1 MSIENN
7 ELIMSALDKIVKI
20 RQKPGNDKI
29 ISEVLPDFFNL
40 VFIFHFVLALNI
52 IKTYEEKTYYI
63 STSIC

>member
-29 ISEVLPDFFNL
+29 ISEVLPDFLNL
-40 VFIFHFVLALNI
+40 VFKRFLMPVR
-52 IKTYEEKTYYI
+52 
-63 STSIC
+63 CQQ